1 MSAAQRALLFLVLL
15 GAGAVAYAGQRRTV
29 TTEGQGG
36 AVGGTDWPSLDAWT
50 WVPSL
55 PALPTGISDQV
66 WILAN
71 QIETEAKAIT
81 MNPTINP
88 ERNVSALLQAIAQA
102 EGTANQADPYRV
114 CFGYR
119 HTIMSL
125 RDHPAITG
133 EWKGEKLPDA
143 QCRAAG
149 FSPGCVSTAAGKYQI
164 IRPTWE
170 RLRSRLGLRD
180 FGPASQDAAAVELL
194 RETGALDRIRTG
206 DLAGAVSLA
215 KRTWASL
222 PGAGYDQPERSLGYI
237 QTAYLN
243 AGGALA

>member
-1 MSAAQRALLFLVLL
+1 MNTAARFALFLVLL
-15 GAGAVAYAGQRRTV
+15 SAGALAYAGQRRAVATP
-29 TTEGQGG
+29 GQGG
-36 AVGGTDWPSLDAWT
+36 AVGGIDWPTLDTWS
-50 WVPSL
+50 WVPVL
-55 PALPTGISDQV
+55 PALPAGTGEQG

-71 QIETEAKAIT
+71 QIETEAKALT

-88 ERNVSALLQAIAQA
+88 ERNVAALLQAIAQA

-125 RDHPAITG
+125 REHPAITG

-170 RLRSRLGLRD
+170 RLRARLGLRD

-194 RETGALDRIRTG
+194 RETGALDRIRAG
-206 DLAGAVSLA
+206 DLAGAVGLA
-215 KRTWASL
+215 RRTWASL
-222 PGAGYDQPERSLGYI
+222 PGSGYEQPERSMGYI

-243 AGGALA
+243 AGGSLA